1 MNEHLLKLLE
11 LIEKYSEGG
20 VLREEFEAF
29 SGYDEPIETIED
41 LIEAMESEMEY
52 SALYD
57 EYSQSACGSEWKGY
71 AAFHGRKRGRPGNR
85 SLS

>member
-29 SGYDEPIETIED
+29 SGYDEPIETIDD

-52 SALYD
+52 WPLV
-57 EYSQSACGSEWKGY
+57 
-71 AAFHGRKRGRPGNR
+71 
-85 SLS
+85 

>member
-20 VLREEFEAF
+20 VLRAEFEAF

-52 SALYD
+52 WPD
-57 EYSQSACGSEWKGY
+57 
-71 AAFHGRKRGRPGNR
+71 
-85 SLS
+85 